1 MLQELIRKG
10 EGIQL
15 EFKSTIDTA
24 AKIAKTLA
32 SFANT
37 SGGILLVGVE
47 DNGKIRG
54 VTSEQQEM
62 EKIEEAADFLCEPS
76 LTIAYEAKFYE
87 GRKVLQIR
95 VEESEDKPH
104 SIKDAQ
110 GKSVVYIRVR
120 DKSVPVGRRA
130 VDVLDTV
137 RKEINEGL
145 LQTGNIKML
154 LSYLQKYD
162 SINSKRFAKL
172 INVSE
177 RRALKV
183 LTELV
188 RQNILL
194 LHQQHNVRGAV
205 LNYSLK

>member
-15 EFKSTIDTA
+15 EFKSTIDTS

-32 SFANT
+32 AFANT
-37 SGGILLVGVE
+37 SGGILLIGVE
-47 DNGKIRG
+47 DSGNVRG
-54 VTSEQQEM
+54 VASEQQEM
-62 EKIEEAADFLCEPS
+62 EKIEEAADFLCEPP
-76 LTIAYEAKFYE
+76 LTVTYEAKFYE
-87 GRKVLQIR
+87 GRKVLHIR

-110 GKSVVYIRVR
+110 GKSVVYVRVR

-130 VDVLDTV
+130 VDVLNTV

-145 LQTGNIKML
+145 LQTNNIKML

-194 LHQQHNVRGAV
+194 LHQQHNVRGAA